1 MLDMS
6 GLDEFTKKL
15 DRASR
20 GQVVGD
26 LLQEFLLELVYRLDA
41 KVKPRTPVDQ
51 GYLRRMFRISSIK
64 ELPGGFYSIEYF
76 NNTYYASFIENG
88 HRTGKDK
95 TGWVEGKFMLKIS
108 VQEIE
113 REMQQF
119 LDRKLEEALNK
130 YFG

>member
-15 DRASR
+15 DKASR

-26 LLQEFLLELVYRLDA
+26 LLQEFLLEVVYRLDA

-51 GYLRRMFRISSIK
+51 GYLRRMFRIGDVK
-64 ELPGGFYSIEYF
+64 ELPGGMYSIEYF
-76 NNTYYASFIENG
+76 NNTHYASYIENG

-95 TGWVEGKFMLKIS
+95 TGWVEGRFMLKIS

-113 REMQQF
+113 RDLQQF

>member
-1 MLDMS
+1 MLDIS
-6 GLDEFTKKL
+6 GLEELGKKL
-15 DRASR
+15 EAASK
-20 GQVVGD
+20 GD
-26 LLQEFLLELVYRLDA
+26 MMDDFMPEFLLELVYRLDA

-51 GYLRRMFRISSIK
+51 GYLRRMFRIGDVK
-64 ELPGGFYSIEYF
+64 ELPGGMYSIEYF
-76 NNTYYASFIENG
+76 NNTHYASYIENG

-95 TGWVEGKFMLKIS
+95 TGWVEGRFMLKIS

-113 REMQQF
+113 RDLQQF